1 MWRIFTW
8 LCIYYK
14 DPLSMVLNFA
24 RNVGNAPKEGLK
36 MITQWVVY
44 YFTNPK
50 SWYPAPKVPWSC
62 RLHWYS
68 NVITCTDSTTEHTE
82 DEGLGKQIWC
92 SSASDG
98 KSWNSPDKLWSE
110 RDSAT
115 CTSQLWTLWLQVAAK
130 KGKNRQRGKWD
141 IRVWFPSRDEE
152 TDESF
157 PDNKTGC
164 DDGGIPSL
172 EQEAP
177 FIMEDFP
184 ASEEVFASTAELH
197 SVNFSLF
204 SLLWNQWDCCQILLF
219 YWYTCWHFYLFL

>member
-1 MWRIFTW
+1 M
-8 LCIYYK
+8 
-14 DPLSMVLNFA
+14 LSPVLIAPQSIQKMRDWANKFGVAVLQMVKAGTL
-24 RNVGNAPKEGLK
+24 L
-36 MITQWVVY
+36 
-44 YFTNPK
+44 
-50 SWYPAPKVPWSC
+50 
-62 RLHWYS
+62 S
-68 NVITCTDSTTEHTE
+68 NVDQKGIQPHALLSFELS
-82 DEGLGKQIWC
+82 GF
-92 SSASDG
+92 
-98 KSWNSPDKLWSE
+98 KL
-110 RDSAT
+110 
-115 CTSQLWTLWLQVAAK
+115 QQK

-219 YWYTCWHFYLFL
+219 YWYTCWHCYLFLWYWPVSTKNMFFHDHS